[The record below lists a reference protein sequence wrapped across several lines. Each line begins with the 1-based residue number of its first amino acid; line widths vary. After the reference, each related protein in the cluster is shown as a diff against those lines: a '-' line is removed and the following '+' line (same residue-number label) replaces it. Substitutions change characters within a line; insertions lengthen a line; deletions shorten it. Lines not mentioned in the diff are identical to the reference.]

1 MRIQLLSIILSI
13 PAILI
18 AFTFHEYAH
27 AKVADMLGDK
37 TPRFQGRLTLNP
49 FAHIDPIG
57 FLVIMIF
64 RFGWAKPVQINQLAF
79 KDRYRDDLKVSI
91 AGPLA
96 NFIVSLVFSILYAFY
111 IRFVTL
117 NNGGTLY
124 TIVGNIITYIIIINV
139 NLFIFNLLPLPGLD
153 GFSVLEDLLPT
164 TFSKISEKIHR
175 YQFIIFALVI
185 YAGGQIINRPVTVVL
200 NFLNKITT
208 QIFILIS

>member
-1 MRIQLLSIILSI
+1 MRTQLLSMILSI

-64 RFGWAKPVQINQLAF
+64 RFGWAKPVQINQSAF
-79 KDRYRDDLKVSI
+79 KNRYMDDLKVSI
-91 AGPLA
+91 AGPLT
-96 NFIVSLVFSILYAFY
+96 NFAVSIIFSIIYAFY

-117 NNGGTLY
+117 NNGGT
-124 TIVGNIITYIIIINV
+124 IASIIGNIITYTIVLNV
-139 NLFIFNLLPLPGLD
+139 NLFIFNLLPIPGLD
-153 GFSVLEDLLPT
+153 GFSVLEDLFPQS
-164 TFSKISEKIHR
+164 FSKISEQMHR
-175 YQFIIFALVI
+175 YQFVIFVLVI
-185 YAGGQIINRPVTVVL
+185 YAGGQIINKPVTVVL
-200 NFLNKITT
+200 NLLNKITT
-208 QIFILIS
+208 QIFLLIN